1 MRIWAFPSIYPFPKP
16 GLTYN
21 GIFAHRQYK
30 GLIENGAELQVIYPV
45 FWHPVYPVSLLHHEW
60 DTAQKAGFPLEREYE
75 GIKVYHPRIPN
86 IKPNRF
92 VKKDKSERFVDTV
105 VKYFRDRNITLHR
118 DTDIFYSQWLPNSYN
133 VQKAARLLGV
143 KSAIIAIGDDIAL
156 WPHTSNTHMQM
167 FRQTWEE
174 ADMRFA
180 FAEYLGH
187 EANKILGK
195 DLPFEAV
202 RSAVN
207 SDLFKPASDSERK
220 ALKDQYMIP
229 AGRQVILNIG
239 TASKRKGWIELFDAL
254 EELKKTN
261 SNFHLVAVH
270 TWKPEFSF
278 AEEIN
283 KRGLQE
289 HFLDL
294 GEVPPGAL
302 NKIYQMADIFC
313 LPSHAEGMANVVI
326 EAMSCGLPVIT
337 TTVGGHRELVTNGQ
351 NGLLIPPQ
359 STGHLSDALI
369 RLIDNA
375 ELRNQL
381 GKNAREFI
389 LTEWGSAAK
398 CTKALYSK
406 LVVLSGM

>member
-1 MRIWAFPSIYPFPKP
+1 MRIWAFPSIYPFPTP

-45 FWHPVYPVSLLHHEW
+45 FWHPPYPLSVLHHEW
-60 DTAQKAGFPLEREYE
+60 DTAQKTGFPLEREYD
-75 GIKVYHPRIPN
+75 GIKIYHPRMPN

-105 VKYFRDRNITLHR
+105 VKFFSDKNIQLHR

-133 VQKAARLLGV
+133 VQKAAQLFGV
-143 KSAIIAIGDDIAL
+143 RSAIIAIGDDIAL
-156 WPHTSNTHMQM
+156 WPHASNTHMQM

-180 FAEYLGH
+180 FADYLGH
-187 EANKILGK
+187 EANKIIGK
-195 DLPFEAV
+195 DLPFDVV

-207 SDLFKPASDSERK
+207 SDFFKPASEAEK
-220 ALKDQYMIP
+220 KELKKQYKIP
-229 AGRQVILNIG
+229 EDRLVILNIG

-254 EELKKTN
+254 IELKKTN
-261 SNFHLVAVH
+261 SPFHLVAVH
-270 TWKPEFSF
+270 TWKPEFDF
-278 AEEIN
+278 AEEIS
-283 KRGLQE
+283 KRGLQDY
-289 HFLDL
+289 FLDL

-302 NKIYQMADIFC
+302 DKIYQMADIFC

-337 TTVGGHRELVTNGQ
+337 TSVGGHRELVANEQ
-351 NGLLIPPQ
+351 NGLLIPPH
-359 STGHLSDALI
+359 SAGHIADALG

-375 ELRNQL
+375 ELRNKL
-381 GKNAREFI
+381 GKNAHEFI

-398 CTKALYSK
+398 CTKVLYSK
-406 LVVLSGM
+406 LTGLSRM

>member
-16 GLTYN
+16 GHSYP
-21 GIFAHRQYK
+21 GVFAHRQYQ
-30 GLIENGAELQVIYPV
+30 GLIDNGAELQVIYPV
-45 FWHPVYPVSLLHHEW
+45 FWHPVYPVSQLHHEW
-60 DTAQKAGFPLEREYE
+60 DSAQKAGFPLEREYE
-75 GIKVYHPRIPN
+75 GIKIYHPRMPN
-86 IKPNRF
+86 LKPNRF
-92 VKKDKSERFVDTV
+92 VKKSKSERFVDTV
-105 VKYFRDRNITLHR
+105 MKFFNDRNIKLHR

-133 VQKAARLLGV
+133 VQRAAQLVGV

-195 DLPFEAV
+195 ELPFEVV

-207 SDLFKPASDSERK
+207 TDFFKSATEAQRK
-220 ALKDQYMIP
+220 ALKEQYNIP
-229 AGRQVILNIG
+229 DDRHVILNIG

-254 EELKKTN
+254 ADLKKTN
-261 SNFHLVAVH
+261 SRFHLVAVYVG
-270 TWKPEFSF
+270 KPDFDLVQ
-278 AEEIN
+278 EIRN
-283 KRGLQE
+283 RELQD

-294 GEVPPGAL
+294 GEVPPLAL

-326 EAMSCGLPVIT
+326 EAMSSGLPVIT
-337 TTVGGHRELVTNGQ
+337 TTVGGHRELVTNEQ

-359 STGHLSDALI
+359 SAGHVFDALGQ
-369 RLIDNA
+369 LIDNA
-375 ELRNQL
+375 ELRNKL

-389 LTEWGSAAK
+389 LSEWGSAAK
-398 CTKALYSK
+398 CTKSLYSK
-406 LVVLSGM
+406 LASVSGI